1 MRSMTSSIRVEL
13 GPVQETLLI
22 PLLARARET
31 ERPRGLLRDP
41 RAIEIMRDLNYD
53 FSKWEGGR
61 GPDGVSAVAGGT
73 GAGPDAAPDGGWAR
87 AATSSSPSP

>member
-1 MRSMTSSIRVEL
+1 MANFVKVNL

-31 ERPRGLLRDP
+31 ERPRGLLHDR
-41 RAIEIMRDLNYD
+41 RACEIVRQLDYD

-61 GPDGVSAVAGGT
+61 SMK
-73 GAGPDAAPDGGWAR
+73 GAMLR
-87 AATSSSPSP
+87 AARGCSSPRRC

>member
-31 ERPRGLLRDP
+31 KRPRGLLRDP
-41 RAIEIMRDLNYD
+41 RALTGSTSAASA
-53 FSKWEGGR
+53 SKPASAIGSDVGN
-61 GPDGVSAVAGGT
+61 GPRR
-73 GAGPDAAPDGGWAR
+73 PP
-87 AATSSSPSP
+87 